1 MTTGEI
7 LFALWSINVFGLG
20 VLVGLI
26 ISLRGRKLN
35 G

>member
-1 MTTGEI
+1 MFG
-7 LFALWSINVFGLG
+7 FGLG

-26 ISLRGRKLN
+26 IGWNFLEQPQFVKDWIAKLK